1 MTQGRFSSQPLPEN
15 RFLQVLIALTLLT
28 VLASGWNPEVFLF
41 WLFENVL
48 VFLLLAGLAFGYRR
62 MPLSNASYLLIFLF
76 LALHE
81 WGAHCLY
88 NEVPLGEWMK
98 PLLQTSRNHY
108 DRVLHFLFGFL
119 LGYPMLEAVER
130 YSGVRGAWR
139 WWIPVEATLAFS
151 AVYELLEWLVVLI
164 YDPTIGGEFIGMQGD
179 LWDAQ
184 KDMALALGGVL
195 LALFGTALLRANGV
209 NRTPTDGATAS
220 PVERD
225 VFEDPCGEDGLAVPR
240 GGGRSARS
248 G

>member
-1 MTQGRFSSQPLPEN
+1 MRQGQDSSKPLREH
-15 RFLQVLIALTLLT
+15 RFLQFLIALTLLT

-48 VFLLLAGLAFGYRR
+48 VFVLLAALVFSYRR
-62 MPLSNASYLLIFLF
+62 VPLSNASYLLIYLF

-88 NEVPLGEWMK
+88 NEVPLGEWLK
-98 PLLQTSRNHY
+98 PLLQSSRNHY

-119 LGYPMLEAVER
+119 LGYPMLEVVER

-195 LALFGTALLRANGV
+195 LALCVAALLRATGLLKASTRAV
-209 NRTPTDGATAS
+209 ATT
-220 PVERD
+220 PVERHA
-225 VFEDPCGEDGLAVPR
+225 VEDPCDKDGLAVSER
-240 GGGRSARS
+240 GG
-248 G
+248 